1 MHACESCVS
10 IIHIEK
16 LPRYQIAT
24 IEMQCIN
31 CAVAFPET
39 TTAQEACD
47 RESYGARPAMSP
59 LLDGS
64 IQLES
69 CFKMRHQLYLG
80 RIRYVGPCDSVNDLG
95 DVPIKPV
102 NPSSDRF
109 DVA

>member
-47 RESYGARPAMSP
+47 ERAMGHA
-59 LLDGS
+59 L
-64 IQLES
+64 Q
-69 CFKMRHQLYLG
+69 CHRYLMVVFSWRVASRCATNS
-80 RIRYVGPCDSVNDLG
+80 RIRYVGTCDSVNDLG
-95 DVPIKPV
+95 GVPIKPV
-102 NPSSDRF
+102 NPSSDPF
-109 DVA
+109 DFA

>member
-39 TTAQEACD
+39 TNAKEACD

-69 CFKMRHQLYLG
+69 CFKMRHQL
-80 RIRYVGPCDSVNDLG
+80 
-95 DVPIKPV
+95 
-102 NPSSDRF
+102 
-109 DVA
+109 